1 MPGKTGQVGAE
12 VLGMYLAVF
21 WAAEAN
27 AAEARVAGDCCRGG
41 GGVGTGGGRGAG
53 GLGTVGEAATGATAP
68 GRAGEAEEAADGAAS
83 AGTAAGAMPPGLA
96 PCLSLW

>member
-1 MPGKTGQVGAE
+1 MLGKTGPVGAD
-12 VLGMYLAVF
+12 VLGRCLAVF
-21 WAAEAN
+21 CAADAS

-53 GLGTVGEAATGATAP
+53 GLGIVGEAATGATAP

-83 AGTAAGAMPPGLA
+83 AGTAAGTVPPGQA
-96 PCLSLW
+96 PCLRL